1 MDQINKPSIIIIT
14 ETQSCWQ
21 FGYEDI
27 EYKALKEEK
36 IIFIKSSIHYNT
48 KSKKIWQLGMY
59 DYIDRLVSKLE
70 ETPYLLLSAIE
81 QELIDQ
87 MTVFI
92 TVWALILTIPNC
104 MTFMIYYK
112 LK

>member
-1 MDQINKPSIIIIT
+1 MTAWDVR
-14 ETQSCWQ
+14 
-21 FGYEDI
+21 
-27 EYKALKEEK
+27 L
-36 IIFIKSSIHYNT
+36 HY
-48 KSKKIWQLGMY
+48 
-59 DYIDRLVSKLE
+59 RLVSKLE
-70 ETPYLLLSAIE
+70 ETLYLLLSAID
-81 QELIDQ
+81 QKLIDQ